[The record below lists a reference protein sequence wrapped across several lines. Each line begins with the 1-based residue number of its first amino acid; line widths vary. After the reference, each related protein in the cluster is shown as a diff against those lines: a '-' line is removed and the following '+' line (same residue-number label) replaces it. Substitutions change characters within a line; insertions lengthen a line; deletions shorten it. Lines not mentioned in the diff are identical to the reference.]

1 MKISTKDVEITFD
14 DLLSGRKS
22 REETAAWATS
32 MRTEDDRGDLQYD
45 PPSAESGIW
54 RALDYLSR
62 VDLKDAP
69 DSYLHSEEDFW
80 KFRRLWRV

>member
-1 MKISTKDVEITFD
+1 VKISTKDVEVAFD
-14 DLLSGRKS
+14 DLLSERRS
-22 REETAAWATS
+22 REEIAAWVMSIRAK
-32 MRTEDDRGDLQYD
+32 DDRGELQYD
-45 PPSAESGIW
+45 PPSAQSAIW
-54 RALDYLSR
+54 RALEYLGG